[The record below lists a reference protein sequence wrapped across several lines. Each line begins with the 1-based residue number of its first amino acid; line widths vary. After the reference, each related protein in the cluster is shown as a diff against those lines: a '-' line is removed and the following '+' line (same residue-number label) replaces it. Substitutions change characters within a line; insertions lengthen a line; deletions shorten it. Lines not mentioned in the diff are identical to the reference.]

1 MASRLRV
8 EVGALAFLLAGAAPL
23 RGQCPDGTPP
33 PCAAQLPPPAP
44 TSVAVLSFRSL
55 SGDTA
60 DAVLAEG
67 LTDALI
73 TRLGQV
79 RRLTVMS
86 RSAVARYRG
95 RTTWGPAEFGRAL
108 RVANLLTGELRRAGR
123 RYRITVEL
131 TRAATGVVL
140 WSEQYTRATDD
151 LLGVEEDVS
160 RAVAGGVVGRLL
172 PEERARLSA
181 RLTANGAAYE
191 HFLKGNAYL
200 AQRNPVALMGALSE
214 YEAAARLDTSFAE
227 ALARVALA
235 HEFFLDWGWTYRAL
249 PPESLLARGFAAAD
263 RALAMDPVSSD
274 AWMARGLLLA
284 KQAPRTYEGAVPA
297 LERAVALDPLNAEAW
312 HQLGAARWHLGD
324 DSAALGASMR
334 ALQAEPG
341 RAITF
346 FQLALVSETSRRM
359 GDAARWLDSTLGA
372 DPTFAYAYA
381 LRAYGR
387 AHDGDLRGARED
399 ADNAVQLGG
408 VNRLPGEAALVL
420 VTALAGDTAAARAR
434 LAAITRLFVDS
445 TRLIFR
451 EGLFAASAALA
462 AGAPQRAL
470 AFLELV
476 QPRGA
481 ELWTGLRL
489 PAFDPLRSDPGFQRL
504 VAQAS
509 PSGPH
514 S

>member
-1 MASRLRV
+1 MGSRLLPRV
-8 EVGALAFLLAGAAPL
+8 AALAFLLAGAAPL

-44 TSVAVLSFRSL
+44 TSVAVLYFRSL
-55 SGDTA
+55 STDTA
-60 DAVLAEG
+60 DAYLAEG

-86 RSAVARYRG
+86 RSAVARFRG
-95 RTTWGPAEFGRAL
+95 RASWAPAEVGRAL

-131 TRAATGVVL
+131 TRASTGVVL
-140 WSEQYTRATDD
+140 WSEQYTRAGDD
-151 LLGVEEDVS
+151 LLGIEEDVS
-160 RAVAGGVVGRLL
+160 RAVTGGVVGRLL
-172 PEERARLSA
+172 PEERAQLSG
-181 RLTANGAAYE
+181 RLTRNGAAYA

-200 AQRNPVALMGALSE
+200 AQRNPAAALGALSE
-214 YEAAARLDTSFAE
+214 YETAARLDTSFAE
-227 ALARVALA
+227 ALARVAIT

-249 PPESLLARGFAAAD
+249 PQESLLARGFAAAD

-284 KQAPRTYEGAVPA
+284 KRAPRTYEGAVPA
-297 LERAVALDPLNAEAW
+297 LERAVALDPRNAEAW
-312 HQLGAARWHLGD
+312 HQLGAVRWHLGG
-324 DSAALGASMR
+324 DSAAFDASRR
-334 ALQAEPG
+334 ALDAEPG

-346 FQLALVSETSRRM
+346 FQLALIAETSRRM
-359 GDAARWLDSTLGA
+359 AEAERWLDSTIAA

-387 AHDGDLRGARED
+387 AHDGNLRAARED

-408 VNRLPGEAALVL
+408 VNRLPGGAALIL
-420 VTALAGDTAAARAR
+420 VTALTGDTTAARAR
-434 LAAITRLFVDS
+434 LAALPSFFVDS
-445 TRLIFR
+445 TRLTFR

-462 AGAPQRAL
+462 AGATDRAL
-470 AFLELV
+470 TFLELV

-489 PAFDPLRSDPGFQRL
+489 PAFDPLRSEPRFQRL
-504 VAQAS
+504 VEQAS
-509 PSGPH
+509 PSGPRP
-514 S
+514 